1 MYMLPKLT
9 EKQNRFVLAYGN
21 CRKPI
26 EAFKLAYDCS
36 NMNANTIYVEASR
49 LMKNPKIAPWIAY
62 IEESSQKVAIEELN
76 YSIRDCFNE
85 VDEMKKIALESLDKS
100 GNPNINAA
108 IKAVELKGKLAGHFD
123 KDNKEQVSGT
133 ITVMGEV
140 VIDGEELSFE
150 VGENAQQEE

>member
-1 MYMLPKLT
+1 MLPKLT

-49 LMKNPKIAPWIAY
+49 LMKHPKIAPWIAY

-76 YSIRDCFNE
+76 YSIRDCFDE
-85 VDEMKKIALESLDKS
+85 VDEMKKIALLSLDKS

-140 VIDGEELSFE
+140 VIDGEELNFE

>member
-1 MYMLPKLT
+1 MYMLPKLN
-9 EKQNRFVLAYGN
+9 EKQNKFVMAWAN

-26 EAFKLAYDCS
+26 EAIKQAYDCS

-49 LMKNPKIAPWIAY
+49 LMKHPKIAPWIAY

-76 YSIRDCFNE
+76 YSIRDCFDE

-123 KDNKEQVSGT
+123 KDNKEQGSSTV
-133 ITVMGEV
+133 TVMGDV
-140 VIDGEELSFE
+140 TVDGQEISFN
-150 VGENAQQEE
+150 VGEYVEQEG

>member
-1 MYMLPKLT
+1 MLPKLT

-76 YSIRDCFNE
+76 YSIRDCFDE

-123 KDNKEQVSGT
+123 KDNKEQGASTV
-133 ITVMGEV
+133 TVMGDV
-140 VIDGEELSFE
+140 TIDGQELNFN
-150 VGENAQQEE
+150 VGEYVEQEE

>member
-1 MYMLPKLT
+1 MLPKLN
-9 EKQNRFVLAYGN
+9 EKQNKFVMAWAN

-26 EAFKLAYDCS
+26 EAIKQAYDCS

-49 LMKNPKIAPWIAY
+49 LMKHPKIAPWIAY

-76 YSIRDCFNE
+76 YSIRDCFDE

-123 KDNKEQVSGT
+123 KDTKEQGSSTV
-133 ITVMGEV
+133 TVMGDV
-140 VIDGEELSFE
+140 TIDGQEISFN
-150 VGENAQQEE
+150 VGEYVEQEG

>member
-1 MYMLPKLT
+1 MLPKLN
-9 EKQNRFVLAYGN
+9 EKQNKFVMAWAN

-26 EAFKLAYDCS
+26 EAIKQAYDCS
-36 NMNANTIYVEASR
+36 NMNSNTIYVEASR
-49 LMKNPKIAPWIAY
+49 LMKHPKISPWIAY

-76 YSIRDCFNE
+76 YSIRDCFDE

-140 VIDGEELSFE
+140 VIDGEELNFE

>member
-1 MYMLPKLT
+1 MLPKLN
-9 EKQNRFVLAYGN
+9 EKQNKFVMAWAN

-26 EAFKLAYDCS
+26 EAIKQAYDCS

-49 LMKNPKIAPWIAY
+49 LMKHPKIAPWIAY

-76 YSIRDCFNE
+76 YSIRDCFDE

-108 IKAVELKGKLAGHFD
+108 IKAVELKGKLAGHFVD
-123 KDNKEQVSGT
+123 KHQVATGSLVDVLDNLK
-133 ITVMGEV
+133 
-140 VIDGEELSFE
+140 
-150 VGENAQQEE
+150 